1 MTLRTGAVRS
11 FSFPMKLATFAH
23 HDGKG
28 WSGAFPA
35 QLDSESTVV
44 LVFGAPS
51 YVDAPAAMDEL
62 VAAFPRSHVVGCSS
76 AGEIFGAHVNDE
88 SLSVAVARFERGRV
102 REASTE
108 IAAGGSSREAGEALA
123 RELSAPDLRA
133 MFVLS
138 DGLAANGTE
147 LLRGIHSVVAGDVT
161 VTGGLAG
168 DGTAFKRT
176 WVLAGGK
183 AAPGRVVAIGLYGDG
198 VGVSHGSRGG
208 WDTFGTERVVTR
220 SEGNVVYELDGEPAL
235 ALYKKYLGDRASG
248 LPSTALLFP
257 LALRTSS
264 DDTNMVVRT
273 ILAVDE
279 EKQSM
284 TFAGDV
290 AQESVVQLM
299 RANFDRL
306 IDGAAQASLSA
317 ARPGEGDTLSIA
329 ISCVGR
335 RIVLGERTEEEVE
348 AAVEGAPD
356 PRLVGFYSYGEISP
370 LVKGACGVLHNQT
383 MTLTRFWEI

>member
-1 MTLRTGAVRS
+1 
-11 FSFPMKLATFAH
+11 MKLATFTH
-23 HDGKG
+23 HDSKG
-28 WSGAFPA
+28 WSGAFPTE
-35 QLDSESTVV
+35 LDSESTVV
-44 LVFGAPS
+44 FVFGAPG

-76 AGEIFGAHVNDE
+76 AGEIFGARVNDQ

-102 REASTE
+102 REASTG
-108 IAAGGSSREAGEALA
+108 IVGGGSSREAGEALA

-183 AAPGRVVAIGLYGDG
+183 AAPGRVVAIGLYGEG